1 MGQRQPPLNDDRYGV
16 AAGGVILG
24 VGYAKLS
31 AMSRTFNELERL
43 LGSRALRTPEQLER
57 YGKDESDLGAFPPEA
72 VALVQSVE
80 EAQEVLRLAA
90 ADQIPVTPRGL
101 GSGKTG
107 GALPMRGGI
116 VLSTERLTAI
126 REIDADNLLAIVEP
140 GVITATLHAEVEEQ
154 GLFYPPDPA
163 SLDVCSIG
171 GNVAENA
178 GGPRAFKYGVTREYV
193 LALDLA
199 LVGGCE
205 LQVGRPTVKSVTGL
219 DLVSLITGSE
229 GTLALITGVTLKLVP
244 KPRGV
249 VAFQACFADV
259 LAASEAVTQLLG
271 AGQRPRAL
279 ELMDEQVVEHLRLQE
294 RWSLPVGRAA
304 LLLVELDGEPESL
317 EAQLIGA
324 AEVCEA
330 HGAKEIIV
338 ATDEAKRRQL
348 WSMRRQVSTM
358 LGEQHRFRVGE
369 DICVPRAR
377 IPEMLRCIDGLAA
390 EHGFRVACYG
400 HAGDGNLHVNVV
412 YDDEA
417 MHPRLEP
424 LLVAVFERAL
434 DLGGTLS
441 GEHGIG
447 LTKRRFVPMEQSER
461 AIDLQ
466 RELKRVFDPDNL
478 LNPGKLLP

>member
-1 MGQRQPPLNDDRYGV
+1 
-16 AAGGVILG
+16 
-24 VGYAKLS
+24 
-31 AMSRTFNELERL
+31 MSRAFNELERL
-43 LGSRALRTPEQLER
+43 LGNRALRAPEQLER
-57 YGKDESDLGAFPPEA
+57 YGKDESDLGAYPPEA

-80 EAQEVLRLAA
+80 EAREVLRLAA
-90 ADQIPVTPRGL
+90 ADRIPVTPRGL

-107 GALPMRGGI
+107 GALPVQGGI

-126 REIDADNLLAIVEP
+126 REIDDENLLAIVEP
-140 GVITATLHAEVEEQ
+140 GVVTATLHEAVEAQ

-199 LVGGCE
+199 LVGGRE

-244 KPRGV
+244 RPRGV

-259 LAASEAVTQLLG
+259 LAASQAVTQLLR

-279 ELMDEQVVEHLRLQE
+279 ELMDEQVVEQLRQQQ
-294 RWSLPVGRAA
+294 RWSLPAGRAA
-304 LLLVELDGEPESL
+304 LLLVELDGAPETL
-317 EAQLIGA
+317 EAQLINA
-324 AEVCEA
+324 AELCEA
-330 HGAKEIIV
+330 LGAKEISV

-348 WSMRRQVSTM
+348 WSMRRQISTM
-358 LGEQHRFRVGE
+358 LGEQFRFRVAE

-377 IPEMLRCIDGLAA
+377 IPEMLRRIDRLAG
-390 EHGFRVACYG
+390 EHDFRVACYG

-417 MHPRLEP
+417 RHEQLEP
-424 LLVAVFERAL
+424 LLAAIFAQTL

-447 LTKRRFVPMEQSER
+447 LSKRRFVPLEQSEQSI
-461 AIDLQ
+461 ALQ
-466 RELKRVFDPDNL
+466 RELKRAFDPDDL